1 MGVTEFLNWAVAL
14 MATFFEWLGDMQ
26 LVDGISLLAVF
37 AGVFALGAVI
47 RFYLY
52 KG

>member
-1 MGVTEFLNWAVAL
+1 MTAFLNWSVAL
-14 MATFFEWLGDMQ
+14 MATFFEWLGSMQ
-26 LVDGISLLAVF
+26 LVDGVSLLAFF
-37 AGVFALGAVI
+37 AGVFVLGAVI

>member
-1 MGVTEFLNWAVAL
+1 MTEFLNWSVAFL
-14 MATFFEWLGDMQ
+14 STFFVWLGDMQ
-26 LVDGISLLAVF
+26 LVEGVSLLAVF
-37 AGVFALGAVI
+37 AGVFVLGAVI

>member
-1 MGVTEFLNWAVAL
+1 MTDFLNWAVAL

-26 LVDGISLLAVF
+26 LVEGVSLLAVF